1 MKFRRF
7 IGMGKGLQACQIAAG
22 SVIKQASYEA
32 LKYVALRLVA
42 ILDAYNSLAIYLP
55 DIKFRRFIGMGKGY
69 KHAKLQLDRLSNKP
83 VMRL

>member
-1 MKFRRF
+1 MR
-7 IGMGKGLQACQIAAG
+7 L
-22 SVIKQASYEA
+22 

-83 VMRL
+83 VMRF